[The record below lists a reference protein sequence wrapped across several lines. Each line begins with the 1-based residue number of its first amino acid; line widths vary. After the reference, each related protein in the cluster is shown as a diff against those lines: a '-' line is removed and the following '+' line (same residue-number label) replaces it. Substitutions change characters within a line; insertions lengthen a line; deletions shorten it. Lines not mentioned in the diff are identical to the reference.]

1 MNRLG
6 LLAIGMF
13 SLMGLGAANQLGTPV
28 TIPGVAERGIFDPSI
43 AATPLGQRAWMSY
56 SAVNPSRRFPD
67 RNTRVIGTRLAY
79 SDDAGATWNDA
90 GSTVNE
96 TKDVALGSKA
106 GTWVSE
112 VSSLV
117 FDPAAPPEERW
128 KLFWH
133 HYLHVNEEGQ

>member
-90 GSTVNE
+90 VRSIQGS
-96 TKDVALGSKA
+96 DRHA
-106 GTWVSE
+106 G
-112 VSSLV
+112 
-117 FDPAAPPEERW
+117 
-128 KLFWH
+128 WH
-133 HYLHVNEEGQ
+133 RG